1 MAWQCDDSNR
11 TFTLGN
17 ESEKDVFGKTD
28 PAEMDAVFKKPFYL
42 EREEAVTLKQN
53 YILHM
58 SAANLWVFLL
68 NEHDHRHKTIIWFPV
83 LMQDEYLV
91 GICMC
96 GPWSE

>member
-1 MAWQCDDSNR
+1 MNVKATVSCILFFSSYELVLAIGRFSQSSYSTTQCDDSNK

-42 EREEAVTLKQN
+42 ERQEAVTLKQN

-58 SAANLWVFLL
+58 SAANL
-68 NEHDHRHKTIIWFPV
+68 
-83 LMQDEYLV
+83 
-91 GICMC
+91 
-96 GPWSE
+96 